1 MRVPTRGY
9 EERPA
14 PSRERE
20 ADRAGASVGA
30 GASATISAI
39 RPKASDDPLI
49 GRLLGG
55 KLLVEERIGAGALG
69 VVYRAKH
76 LHLLQPVAVKVLH
89 EHFQANAEFRTRF
102 HAEARSAHLLD
113 HPNVVRVV
121 DFGEE
126 PEGLLWLA
134 MELLDG
140 VELEAMLEQAGKLP
154 LARAAELVLQICAG
168 LAHAHA
174 RGIIHGDVKP
184 SNVIVVRRPDDDGE
198 EQERAKLCDFGVAR
212 GALDGAASAIEG
224 SAADAVL
231 GTPHYMSPEQ
241 CLGEPLDARSDVY
254 SCGVL
259 LYELIVG
266 EPPFEA
272 DDPQSVLRQQIVVPP
287 IPPSCKR
294 PGVDGRADALV
305 MKALAKDP
313 NDRFASMREMR
324 AALRDLLVAL
334 GHATSP
340 SLRSSSSPPPPPART
355 TTAPMPRVR
364 QVSGIQ
370 TIATRPGDAAPPPA
384 LPTEGPDPVAEFLAA
399 HAVITNREKR
409 TLAGLLASGKIDESV
424 AHVAR
429 LLARVE
435 KTNAR
440 DTTANEALALLDDP
454 NALASF
460 AERLLAEDVV
470 PGPYLDRMLRRAGVA
485 AARAL
490 WSARVSVPAS
500 HDRRA
505 RFVTWMAT
513 VGDGARSVLLV
524 ALAQLAPERHVQKH
538 PELAEDVLLAVPFG
552 DDVAL
557 GLAIAPFVASPMPRV
572 RDLARAALDRVHAR
586 ARGA

>member
-14 PSRERE
+14 SSKEDER
-20 ADRAGASVGA
+20 AVVA
-30 GASATISAI
+30 ATISGI
-39 RPKASDDPLI
+39 RPSTEDALI

-89 EHFQANAEFRTRF
+89 EHFQKDAEFRIRF

-126 PEGLLWLA
+126 SEGLLWLA

-140 VELEAMLEQAGKLP
+140 VELEAMLERAGRLP
-154 LARAAELVLQICAG
+154 LARAAEVVLQVCAG

-174 RGIIHGDVKP
+174 RGIVHGDVKP
-184 SNVIVVRRPDDDGE
+184 SNVIVVKRPDDDGV

-212 GALDGAASAIEG
+212 GALDGMASAIEG
-224 SAADAVL
+224 SPADAVL

-259 LYELIVG
+259 FYELIVG

-272 DDPQSVLRQQIVVPP
+272 DDPQSVLRQQLVVPP
-287 IPPSCKR
+287 IPPSRKR
-294 PGVDGRADALV
+294 PGAGVDARADGIIL
-305 MKALAKDP
+305 KALSKARE
-313 NDRFASMREMR
+313 DRYASMRDMR
-324 AALRDLLVAL
+324 AALRELLLTL
-334 GHATSP
+334 GHEPTSP
-340 SLRSSSSPPPPPART
+340 LLRTSTPPPAPASAPRT
-355 TTAPMPRVR
+355 R
-364 QVSGIQ
+364 QVTQIRALSS
-370 TIATRPGDAAPPPA
+370 RPASSDMLESA
-384 LPTEGPDPVAEFLAA
+384 DPVAEFLAA
-399 HAVITNREKR
+399 HAVISNREKR
-409 TLAGLLASGKIDESV
+409 TLAGHLASGMVDESV
-424 AHVAR
+424 AQVAR

-435 KTNAR
+435 TTRGR
-440 DTTANEALALLDDP
+440 DATASEALAVLDDP
-454 NALASF
+454 KALAPF
-460 AERLLAEDVV
+460 AERLLAEDIV
-470 PGPYLDRMLRRAGVA
+470 PGPYLDRMLRRAGLA

-490 WSARVSVPAS
+490 WSARVSTPPS
-500 HDRRA
+500 HERRA
-505 RFVTWMAT
+505 RFVTWMRA
-513 VGDGARSVLLV
+513 VGDGAHAVLLV
-524 ALAQLAPERHVQKH
+524 ALARLAPQGGGQKH
-538 PELAEDVLLAVPFG
+538 PELTEDVLLSVPPVL
-552 DDVAL
+552 DAAL
-557 GLAIAPFVASPMPRV
+557 ASAIAPFVASPVPRV
-572 RDLARAALDRVHAR
+572 RDRARAALDRVHAR

>member
-14 PSRERE
+14 PSEEDERAVVDATVSGMRPRE
-20 ADRAGASVGA
+20 G
-30 GASATISAI
+30 
-39 RPKASDDPLI
+39 DDPLI

-89 EHFQANAEFRTRF
+89 EHFERDAEFRRRF

-126 PEGLLWLA
+126 NEGLLWLA

-140 VELEAMLEQAGKLP
+140 VELEAMLEQIGRMP

-212 GALDGAASAIEG
+212 GALDGIVSTIER
-224 SAADAVL
+224 STADAVL

-241 CLGEPLDARSDVY
+241 CLGEPVDARSDVY
-254 SCGVL
+254 ACGIL

-266 EPPFEA
+266 APPFDA

-287 IPPSCKR
+287 TPPSRKR
-294 PGVDGRADALV
+294 PGVDGRADAIV
-305 MKALAKDP
+305 TKALAKDR
-313 NDRFASMREMR
+313 DARFASMREMR
-324 AALRDLLVAL
+324 AALRELLLSL
-334 GHATSP
+334 GHAP
-340 SLRSSSSPPPPPART
+340 SSSLLRASTPPAPPLAPLAT
-355 TTAPMPRVR
+355 TTRSR
-364 QVSGIQ
+364 QVSEIRSV
-370 TIATRPGDAAPPPA
+370 TPRPSDAPA
-384 LPTEGPDPVAEFLAA
+384 DGADPVAEFLAA
-399 HAVITNREKR
+399 HAVVTNREKR
-409 TLAGLLASGKIDESV
+409 TLAGLLASGKVDESV
-424 AHVAR
+424 SHVAR
-429 LLARVE
+429 LLARVDA
-435 KTNAR
+435 TNGR
-440 DTTANEALALLDDP
+440 DATANDALSLLDDAK
-454 NALASF
+454 ALAPF
-460 AERLLAEDVV
+460 ADRLLAEDIV
-470 PGPYLDRMLRRAGVA
+470 PGPYLDRMLRRAGLA

-490 WSARVSVPAS
+490 WSARVAAPSS

-505 RFVTWMAT
+505 RFVTWLSA
-513 VGDGARSVLLV
+513 VGDGARPVLLV
-524 ALAQLAPERHVQKH
+524 ALARLAPERGVQKH
-538 PELAEDVLLAVPFG
+538 AELAEDVLLSVPIG
-552 DDVAL
+552 DDAAL
-557 GLAIAPFVASPMPRV
+557 GLAVAPFLSSPVPRV